1 MMILELEQVDVS
13 EMIRSIYVMTHV
25 QAEQKRLFLNTNL
38 PDEDLRI
45 PADFQKLQQVLLNIV
60 GNSIKFTREGGIDI
74 EVQRKCDDQ
83 VVIEVRDTGVGVALD
98 KQEMIFDKFAQADG
112 STSREFGGT
121 GLGLSITRSM
131 VELMDGTITLF
142 SEGIG
147 RGTTLTLTFS
157 LYDEFHAEALE
168 PESWSGTKSTGG
180 QPALPTGIPAG
191 SK

>member
-98 KQEMIFDKFAQADG
+98 KQEMIFDRFAQADG